1 MVMNVVP
8 SYNADMEYRYLGTTG
23 VRISSLCF
31 GTMSFGGD
39 ADFGESKG
47 MFEDCL
53 EAGINAFDCANV
65 YQKGTSETILGE
77 LIKDMRDEV
86 VITTKAYFPMGDGQN
101 ERGSSRL
108 HLFKSVRDSLKRLG
122 SDYVDIFFLH
132 KFDHRSNLEETLR
145 ALEDIRRRGDILY
158 IGFSNFAA
166 WQVQKA
172 LGISALKQL
181 SPAHCLQPM
190 YNLVK
195 RKAEVE
201 LLPMAEAEGLGVLSY
216 SPVGGGLLSGKFT
229 RDKRPVGS
237 RLAENEMYKKRYRQP
252 RFWKV
257 AEDFSELARE
267 AGVHPVTLAVAW
279 VKDRPGIT
287 APIIGARN
295 REQLAASL
303 AAAEYRIPGDLLVEL
318 DRISPPPPPAT
329 DRSEEQEGFGFE
341 EMLK

>member
-8 SYNADMEYRYLGTTG
+8 SYNAIMEYRYLGTTG

-145 ALEDIRRRGDILY
+145 ALEDMRRRGDILY

-190 YNLVK
+190 
-195 RKAEVE
+195 
-201 LLPMAEAEGLGVLSY
+201 
-216 SPVGGGLLSGKFT
+216 
-229 RDKRPVGS
+229 
-237 RLAENEMYKKRYRQP
+237 
-252 RFWKV
+252 
-257 AEDFSELARE
+257 
-267 AGVHPVTLAVAW
+267 
-279 VKDRPGIT
+279 
-287 APIIGARN
+287 
-295 REQLAASL
+295 
-303 AAAEYRIPGDLLVEL
+303 
-318 DRISPPPPPAT
+318 
-329 DRSEEQEGFGFE
+329 
-341 EMLK
+341 

>member
-1 MVMNVVP
+1 
-8 SYNADMEYRYLGTTG
+8 
-23 VRISSLCF
+23 
-31 GTMSFGGD
+31 
-39 ADFGESKG
+39 
-47 MFEDCL
+47 
-53 EAGINAFDCANV
+53 
-65 YQKGTSETILGE
+65 
-77 LIKDMRDEV
+77 
-86 VITTKAYFPMGDGQN
+86 
-101 ERGSSRL
+101 
-108 HLFKSVRDSLKRLG
+108 
-122 SDYVDIFFLH
+122 
-132 KFDHRSNLEETLR
+132 
-145 ALEDIRRRGDILY
+145 
-158 IGFSNFAA
+158 
-166 WQVQKA
+166 
-172 LGISALKQL
+172 
-181 SPAHCLQPM
+181 
-190 YNLVK
+190 
-195 RKAEVE
+195 VE

>member
-1 MVMNVVP
+1 
-8 SYNADMEYRYLGTTG
+8 
-23 VRISSLCF
+23 
-31 GTMSFGGD
+31 
-39 ADFGESKG
+39 
-47 MFEDCL
+47 
-53 EAGINAFDCANV
+53 
-65 YQKGTSETILGE
+65 
-77 LIKDMRDEV
+77 
-86 VITTKAYFPMGDGQN
+86 
-101 ERGSSRL
+101 
-108 HLFKSVRDSLKRLG
+108 
-122 SDYVDIFFLH
+122 
-132 KFDHRSNLEETLR
+132 
-145 ALEDIRRRGDILY
+145 
-158 IGFSNFAA
+158 
-166 WQVQKA
+166 
-172 LGISALKQL
+172 
-181 SPAHCLQPM
+181 M
-190 YNLVK
+190 YNRVK
-195 RKAEVE
+195 RQADVE

-229 RDKRPVGS
+229 RDKRPAGS